1 MYRVTFISGNRPVGL
16 TVACSMEEAL
26 SFAEWLGRDL
36 GFVVLTV
43 KEIQR
48 AAN

>member
-16 TVACSMEEAL
+16 SIRCTQAEAL
-26 SFAEWLGRDL
+26 DFALWLEEEL

-43 KEIQR
+43 R
-48 AAN
+48 SVR